1 MRDDLSLEVTVVEL
15 TYKHL
20 VLPTFTTTS
29 REESMSLEELLSVE
43 TTVLRLKWPPSR
55 TTLSQ

>member
-1 MRDDLSLEVTVVEL
+1 MRDDLSLEVTVEL

-29 REESMSLEELLSVE
+29 REESMSLEVAWTLVGA
-43 TTVLRLKWPPSR
+43 RAMLKWPSS